1 MPRGRYLNLTPDVQK
16 TIVESVGQG
25 AVYELAAMRAG
36 LSVSCIYKWLAKGRK
51 SKKPKD
57 VYFQF
62 FHAIKKAEGDRALLA
77 LARIGKAG
85 QGGAVI
91 ERTTTTNADGVTT
104 VKEKIAQPQWTADA
118 WLLER
123 LHDEHYS
130 LNKTELRAMQRELA
144 ELRQTL
150 HNAGVPVG
158 KPHQPA
164 KATRKPTKGG

>member
-1 MPRGRYLNLTPDVQK
+1 MPRGRYLGLTPDVQK
-16 TIVESVGQG
+16 TVVESVGQG
-25 AVYELAAMRAG
+25 AVYELAAMRVG

-51 SKKPKD
+51 SKNPKD

-62 FHAIKKAEGDRALLA
+62 FHALKKAEGDRALLA

-91 ERTTTTNADGVTT
+91 ERTTTTRDGVTT
-104 VKEKIAQPQWTADA
+104 VKEKVAQPQWTADA

-144 ELRQTL
+144 DLKQTL

-158 KPHQPA
+158 KPNKVSKTA
-164 KATRKPTKGG
+164 RKSAKGG